1 MDLIPVAPE
10 GVYLHNLGVS
20 PRPRRSRLD
29 LPIVSVFSGP
39 GGLDLGFHAA
49 GFRTILAADFS
60 ERAVETYNRNLPA
73 VAKQLDL
80 ATTPVESLVELV
92 RATGTSPRG
101 VVGGPPCQSFSQANV
116 NKRKND
122 PRAKLIFRFAEI
134 VAALNEAFALD
145 FFVMENVAALAK
157 PKYRALLDD
166 LKAEF
171 ENVGFVVSEHVLNAR
186 DFDVPQHRPRLFLVG
201 IRSELAAFAR
211 YEFPVGQP
219 TDKTLRSTIDGLP
232 GPKFFERS
240 EHRRRVPFHPNHW
253 TMMPKSKKFAG
264 GSTETGR
271 SFKKLMWDDVSPAV
285 AYGHREIHVHPTGK
299 RRLSL
304 FEALLLQ
311 GFPRKFVLRGNL
323 SEQVT
328 QVSNAV
334 PPPLAKAVAL
344 SVRNALY
351 DRRDA
356 VQTLLLTYGAR
367 EGREFPWRKT
377 SNTFHLLVA
386 EKLLQ
391 QTAAR
396 PVVVKAYKEIIRRWP
411 SPGDLARAPVS
422 GVRRVVQPLGL
433 TYRADELIA
442 LAKAIVSRC
451 DGKVPLDRAALM
463 RLPGVGEYAADA
475 VLSFSKTTSAAVVDT
490 NVSRLLHRLLG
501 LQGDLPSNPA
511 RSSKL
516 KRLATWFSACQDSQ
530 RMNYAILDF
539 TAAVCI
545 ARSPECSAC
554 PINQYCVLRTRRG
567 AEMRS
572 EPKAMPAGDKLVGSR
587 SGSPPRK
594 PAR

>member
-1 MDLIPVAPE
+1 M
-10 GVYLHNLGVS
+10 
-20 PRPRRSRLD
+20 
-29 LPIVSVFSGP
+29 PIVSLFSGP

-80 ATTPVESLVELV
+80 ATTPVENIVELV
-92 RATGTSPRG
+92 RATGNAPRG

-116 NKRKND
+116 KKRKND
-122 PRAKLIFRFAEI
+122 PRAKLIFRFAKI

-171 ENVGFVVSEHVLNAR
+171 RDAGFVVSEHVMNAR

-201 IRSELAAFAR
+201 IRSELAAFAH
-211 YEFPVGQP
+211 YEFPSGQR
-219 TDKTLRSTIDGLP
+219 TDKTVRSTIDGFPLP
-232 GPKFFERS
+232 TFFERR
-240 EHRRRVPFHPNHW
+240 ERRRKVPFHPNHW
-253 TMMPKSKKFAG
+253 TMMPKSKKFDG
-264 GSTETGR
+264 GSAETGR
-271 SFKKLMWDDVSPAV
+271 SFKKLAWDDVSPAV
-285 AYGHREIHVHPTGK
+285 AYGHREIHVHPTGT

-311 GFPRKFVLRGNL
+311 GFPRKFVLQGNL

-334 PPPLAKAVAL
+334 PPPLAKAIAM

-351 DRRDA
+351 DRRDTI
-356 VQTLLLTYGAR
+356 QTLLLAYAAR

-377 SNTFHLLVA
+377 SDTFHLLVA

-396 PVVVKAYKEIIRRWP
+396 PVVVKAYEEIIRRWP
-411 SPGDLARAPVS
+411 SPSDLARARVS
-422 GVRRVVQPLGL
+422 EVRKVVQPLGL

-442 LAKAIVSRC
+442 LANAVVSRC

-475 VLSFSKTTSAAVVDT
+475 VLSFSKTMSTAVVDT

-516 KRLATWFSACQDSQ
+516 KRLATWFSASQDSR

-539 TAAVCI
+539 TSAVCT
-545 ARSPECSAC
+545 ARSPECAAC
-554 PINQYCVLRTRRG
+554 PINQYCVLRTTRG
-567 AEMRS
+567 ADMRTK
-572 EPKAMPAGDKLVGSR
+572 PDAML
-587 SGSPPRK
+587 
-594 PAR
+594 ARGKRAM